1 MAQLA
6 LSESSAVHKLTDRA
20 LDLKDKVP
28 TPIILIDGRAA
39 AGKTR
44 LANQLAEAV
53 FQADKQLPKI
63 IRMDDLYPGWEGL
76 REGSHYLTQQIL
88 TPLSLGK
95 AASWQIWDWEL
106 GERGNA
112 SEPGNG
118 WREFDG
124 GNLLIIEGCGAL
136 SRQAAE
142 LTQLSVWVEVVSA
155 IRKERFSNRDG
166 NAFDG
171 FWGIW
176 AAQEDEFYQTESS
189 PKLANYLV
197 AN

>member
-106 GERGNA
+106 GERGNG

-155 IRKERFSNRDG
+155 IRKERFSNRDD

-189 PKLANYLV
+189 PKLADYLV

>member
-106 GERGNA
+106 GERGNG

>member
-1 MAQLA
+1 MAQVT
-6 LSESSAVHKLTDRA
+6 LSESSALQKLTDLA

-39 AGKTR
+39 AGKTS
-44 LANQLAEAV
+44 LANQLAESV

-63 IRMDDLYPGWEGL
+63 IHMDDLYPGWEGL
-76 REGSHYLTQQIL
+76 RAGSNYLTQQIL
-88 TPLSLGK
+88 APLYSGK
-95 AASWQIWDWEL
+95 AASWQVWDWEL
-106 GERGNA
+106 GERG
-112 SEPGNG
+112 SGLESGNG

-142 LTQLSVWVEVVSA
+142 LTQLSVWVESEST

-166 NAFDG
+166 KAFDG

-189 PKLANYLV
+189 PKLADYLV
-197 AN
+197 VN

>member
-6 LSESSAVHKLTDRA
+6 LSESSALQKLTDRA

-28 TPIILIDGRAA
+28 TPILLIDGRAA

-63 IRMDDLYPGWEGL
+63 IHMDDLYPGWEGL
-76 REGSHYLTQQIL
+76 REGSNYLTQQIL
-88 TPLSLGK
+88 APLSFGK
-95 AASWQIWDWEL
+95 AASWQIWDWKL
-106 GERGNA
+106 GERGSG

-142 LTQLSVWVEVVSA
+142 LTQLSVWVEVEPA

-166 NAFDG
+166 NVFDG

-189 PKLANYLV
+189 PKLADYLIG
-197 AN
+197 N

>member
-106 GERGNA
+106 GERGNG

-142 LTQLSVWVEVVSA
+142 LTQLSVWVEVASA
-155 IRKERFSNRDG
+155 LRKERFSNRDG